1 MTSGH
6 GWEVIFP
13 HFDGKYLVTKHQK
26 KTPSKKLFSW
36 TITFSQLVYVY
47 TSKLG
52 LIIYLILTY
61 IVNFRCDRILWRGEG
76 IEQLSYIRGESRFSD
91 HRPVCAVFAVDVEA
105 EAEAEANN
113 NSKFRKGFSCT
124 ATRLEYEDLIP
135 LRHSSY
141 HYWIRNSSN

>member
-1 MTSGH
+1 M
-6 GWEVIFP
+6 
-13 HFDGKYLVTKHQK
+13 
-26 KTPSKKLFSW
+26 
-36 TITFSQLVYVY
+36 
-47 TSKLG
+47 
-52 LIIYLILTY
+52 

-141 HYWIRNSSN
+141 HY